1 MFDKLLKSAAAVVTT
16 PAAVV
21 ADAVTAGGIAT
32 DRDEPYTVSAVK
44 AAAKNVGK
52 AIDELGED

>member
-1 MFDKLLKSAAAVVTT
+1 MFDKFLKSATAVVTT
-16 PAAVV
+16 PVAVAA
-21 ADAVTAGGIAT
+21 DIVTGGGIAT

>member
-1 MFDKLLKSAAAVVTT
+1 MAVVED
-16 PAAVV
+16 V
-21 ADAVTAGGIAT
+21 VTAGGIAT
-32 DRDEPYTVSAVK
+32 DRDKPYTVSAVK

>member
-1 MFDKLLKSAAAVVTT
+1 MFDKLLKTAAAVATT
-16 PAAVV
+16 PVAVAA
-21 ADAVTAGGIAT
+21 DIVTAGGIAT

-44 AAAKNVGK
+44 AAANNVGK